1 MSPLPSTITARGV
14 PSLAWP
20 AAVRPRSVITVALWP
35 KLASMLPGV
44 PAAANAGWVTPAETS
59 EAMTTAAARM
69 PFTDMGGLS

>member
-14 PSLAWP
+14 PQLGLARGGLAQVGDHRRVVAEAGVD
-20 AAVRPRSVITVALWP
+20 AA
-35 KLASMLPGV
+35 GG
-44 PAAANAGWVTPAETS
+44 AACGERGWVTPAETS